1 MQSYYS
7 TIILDPPLHPPTTC
21 TIKCSRRRGITA
33 GLIQLLGAQQHL
45 TPLLKTPFRRST
57 NSLCEYVCTS
67 QSTKKCLFRPHFATI
82 NENPGPLKHCISRP
96 QTAYRKARIK
106 LTPFMFYSFSHQ
118 SHLPPTPTTTDPHW
132 HPVLTQAHT
141 QDMLRSAVCTLRCD
155 FSDMVIIID
164 LPTGVK

>member
-33 GLIQLLGAQQHL
+33 ELIQLLGAQQHL
-45 TPLLKTPFRRST
+45 TPLKTPFRPST

-82 NENPGPLKHCISRP
+82 NEKPGPLKHCISRP

-118 SHLPPTPTTTDPHW
+118 SHLLHHPPQQP
-132 HPVLTQAHT
+132 L
-141 QDMLRSAVCTLRCD
+141 
-155 FSDMVIIID
+155 I
-164 LPTGVK
+164 PTGILSYHKPIPRTCFVRPCVRWGVILVIW